1 MLRTWNLYLF
11 PAWNPHPSVVLKT
24 PVRAASNK
32 NQEIFSDSHH
42 ITLLRKHDRFII
54 WTHLGWNYKWE
65 LGREISWEY
74 FGLNRRMVL
83 YSINWDWWFC
93 DMCHALWSRLPLIS
107 GLHWGGRN
115 KGKRK
120 GKKATP
126 RPLPSPPPCHQHMHI
141 PMAWR
146 VLRPWLYPQ
155 ES

>member
-24 PVRAASNK
+24 PIRAASNK

-83 YSINWDWWFC
+83 YSINWD
-93 DMCHALWSRLPLIS
+93 
-107 GLHWGGRN
+107 GGFVTCVMHYEADCLLFLVCTEEGGN
-115 KGKRK
+115 KGKRR